1 MYPLGAAARLSYNA
15 HFVSRTNM
23 SPSRHLHPVC
33 TALSAAAVVAAG
45 AWGAHWLQQIA
56 NAPPIERKP
65 LLLAPML
72 GVLDSCIL
80 LPDTTATELGQR
92 CTRTGGSAS
101 ALIEATLTP
110 LEPLPSHT
118 PAPYR
123 LGYTLQAP
131 LLQLFRPQ
139 GNDWVIDQTRVAR
152 LVQTVQDNPRPVVL
166 YLFATHFPVDAPL
179 ERVLAANPDN
189 LLHTPQGPLPV
200 DSYFGI
206 PTYPWTFV
214 RTDTEITSRRVQ
226 ATRALLN
233 GLCQLPAT
241 DRAKIEGITLLGEV
255 HHLFPDFQGGMGWKP
270 PYVVTD
276 YSPTSVQGFQRYL
289 AQHFQH
295 IGRLN
300 RLLGSQYRSFAQVQ
314 PPSLDLRTT
323 PQASLAQHLD
333 SFAHGRLPVS
343 GWAFAPGMK
352 QPWIH
357 IYRNGHWLGRTGVH
371 MRRDDVQQVHPGVGE
386 PDTGWRMDLDFRP
399 WPHGTHRLDIFLETT
414 PGKLSHLDTRHVTV
428 MTPAGQQ
435 PGTANLG
442 AARPVPT
449 GIPRPAGM
457 LASVD
462 MPTEQQTL
470 YYNPLAEL
478 WHAFRGQQVV
488 EYVQFF
494 NQVVAQSCLS
504 ATPRYIHQLLAFP
517 NAGWDE
523 SKYAV
528 DASLQAEHSQA
539 LADVRLG
546 VSLYGDAS
554 YGPGFTQWLQTV
566 DPRPYGVTEFHPLR
580 PLDGPTMQQ
589 VLAQHAAQGAQF
601 VSFFMEPRWQGAL
614 VPRPHNPFSFDPDNT
629 NYESDALYRSI
640 DWVRL
645 HGRGHQ
651 FLSSARH
658 TRPIVVKR

>member
-1 MYPLGAAARLSYNA
+1 MYPLGAAARLSYTA
-15 HFVSRTNM
+15 HFFARTNM
-23 SPSRHLHPVC
+23 SPSRLLHPVC

-179 ERVLAANPDN
+179 ERALAANPDN

-314 PPSLDLRTT
+314 PPSLDLRTA

-343 GWAFAPGMK
+343 GWAFAPGVRH
-352 QPWIH
+352 PWVH
-357 IYRNGHWLGRTGVH
+357 VYRNGHWVGKTQVN
-371 MRRDDVQQVHPGVGE
+371 MRREDVPRVHPEVDE
-386 PDTGWRMDLDFRP
+386 PDTGWRLDLDFRA
-399 WPHGTHRLDIFLETT
+399 WPPGLHRLDVFLETAPGQLT
-414 PGKLSHLDTRHVTV
+414 PMATRQLAV
-428 MTPAGQQ
+428 MGTQRTLPTPRPQQ
-435 PGTANLG
+435 PLPSSV
-442 AARPVPT
+442 ARAPGV
-449 GIPRPAGM
+449 M
-457 LASVD
+457 VDVD
-462 MPTEQQTL
+462 MPSELQTL
-470 YYNPLAEL
+470 YYNPLAAL
-478 WHAFRGQQVV
+478 WHDFRGQQVV
-488 EYVQFF
+488 RYLQFF
-494 NQVVAQSCLS
+494 EGVVAQSCF
-504 ATPRYIHQLLAFP
+504 AHTPRYTHQLLAFP
-517 NAGWDE
+517 NPGWDE

-528 DASLQAEHSQA
+528 DASLQAGLSA
-539 LADVRLG
+539 PLAQVRLG
-546 VSLYGDAS
+546 VSLYGDAT
-554 YGPGFTQWLQTV
+554 YGPRFHAWLAHGGT
-566 DPRPYGVTEFHPLR
+566 RPYGITEFHPLR
-580 PLDGPTMQQ
+580 ALDHKALQQ
-589 VLAQHAAQGAQF
+589 LLKQHQAQGAQF
-601 VSFFMEPRWQGAL
+601 LSFFMEPRWQGAL
-614 VPRPHNPFSFDPDNT
+614 VERAHNPFSLAPENAHYHS
-629 NYESDALYRSI
+629 NALYQAFDELRQGKNNR
-640 DWVRL
+640 D
-645 HGRGHQ
+645 
-651 FLSSARH
+651 
-658 TRPIVVKR
+658 